1 MRGLSPA
8 KLLSAAVSGLLL
20 IPLAGATPAAAVEL
34 VTPYPAVAAEPG
46 RTATFDLQIVS
57 DVREPVSL
65 RVTEVPDGWHTVLRG
80 DGREV
85 EAAFATPDEPAEV
98 QLEVRVPPDAE
109 AGRHTV
115 TITGEA
121 DSGSATLPLTLTIV
135 EQAADAFELTAGF
148 PALQG
153 TAEDSFR
160 FELTLANHTGE
171 EATFALAAAGPEGWN
186 VQARPSTEQQA
197 ATITVDGG
205 GTARINVEA
214 DPPEDTPA
222 GSYQIGV
229 RASGEAR
236 NLDATLTVEIAE
248 SSSMALSTTSERLNA
263 SGPARRAG
271 TVVLVIQN
279 DGNAPLQGVELSAT
293 PPTNWEVEFDP
304 TAVDV
309 IMPGESREVTARVIP
324 AGNAIA
330 GDYAVTLR
338 AAGEGHTES
347 IEIRY
352 TVQTSGWWG
361 LVGIL
366 VIVAAIAA
374 LALVYRRYGRR

>member
-121 DSGSATLPLTLTIV
+121 DSGSATLP
-135 EQAADAFELTAGF
+135 AP
-148 PALQG
+148 PASTSRPTRRRTPPPG
-153 TAEDSFR
+153 RTRSAS
-160 FELTLANHTGE
+160 A
-171 EATFALAAAGPEGWN
+171 P
-186 VQARPSTEQQA
+186 VARP
-197 ATITVDGG
+197 
-205 GTARINVEA
+205 GT
-214 DPPEDTPA
+214 
-222 GSYQIGV
+222 S
-229 RASGEAR
+229 
-236 NLDATLTVEIAE
+236 
-248 SSSMALSTTSERLNA
+248 
-263 SGPARRAG
+263 
-271 TVVLVIQN
+271 
-279 DGNAPLQGVELSAT
+279 T
-293 PPTNWEVEFDP
+293 PP
-304 TAVDV
+304 
-309 IMPGESREVTARVIP
+309 
-324 AGNAIA
+324 
-330 GDYAVTLR
+330 
-338 AAGEGHTES
+338 
-347 IEIRY
+347 
-352 TVQTSGWWG
+352 
-361 LVGIL
+361 
-366 VIVAAIAA
+366 
-374 LALVYRRYGRR
+374 